1 MRRVI
6 NIRHFTVLTAVLLAV
21 PVMAQ
26 TSASASGST
35 SSLKGHDTS
44 APIDVIADRIEVHDA
59 DKQAIFSGRVT
70 IRQTGMT
77 LDADTVKVFYSQT
90 KSESPEISRLDA
102 DGKVKLVTA
111 TETATGRYGI
121 YDVTRKAITLV
132 GNVVLTRGGSVL
144 NGQRLA
150 IDLAS
155 GRSTLDGAAGA
166 TKPGDTAPAGGR
178 VTGRFVVPQRTAT
191 KP

>member
-6 NIRHFTVLTAVLLAV
+6 SLRSIAALTLILLAA
-21 PVMAQ
+21 PVAAQ
-26 TSASASGST
+26 TSA
-35 SSLKGHDTS
+35 LKGHNTN
-44 APIDVIADRIEVHDA
+44 APIDVSADRIEVRDA
-59 DKQAIFSGRVT
+59 DKQAIFTGNVT
-70 IRQTGMT
+70 IRQAGMT
-77 LDADTVKVFYSQT
+77 LDADSVKVFYTPT
-90 KSESPEISRLDA
+90 KTGTPEISRLDA
-102 DGKVKLVTA
+102 QGNVKLVTA

-121 YDVTRKAITLV
+121 YDVARKTITLV

-155 GRSTLDGAAGA
+155 GRSTLDGAGGGAGA
-166 TKPGDTAPAGGR
+166 GKPGDTTPAGGR
-178 VTGRFVVPQRTAT
+178 VTGRFVVPQRPAA